1 MLRNIIHTYSK
12 EHTHMSAFIGAAMG
26 CDYGWFVMWLVGFV
40 VCGVGLYIL
49 ALVLFPIGGIL
60 RARERIATDSAVD
73 DFIGIKRSGL
83 SRDRRA
89 IEATVTEVDVVKGNY
104 QRYLSK
110 KGFLE
115 LFIFVIE
122 DQRICVG

>member
-1 MLRNIIHTYSK
+1 
-12 EHTHMSAFIGAAMG
+12 MSAFIGAAMWD

-83 SRDRRA
+83 RRDRRA

-115 LFIFVIE
+115 LFIFGGVLWTILIVIE
-122 DQRICVG
+122 GQRMCVG